1 MSEHGTDLV
10 VVPHT
15 GELVDLTDPS
25 ACAVALDELRT
36 LEQRVRELKYDLT
49 AAIAAASKAEGK
61 KTLDLPGG
69 IRVQVAGGSQVLWD
83 IQRLEA
89 GLREAGMSEERIGE
103 IITTE
108 IMYKVNATE
117 AKRAASANPEYAAV
131 VDGARSVVE
140 TRPTIKVERAVS

>member
-1 MSEHGTDLV
+1 MTDTGTEMV

-15 GELVDLTDPS
+15 GELISLSDPS

-36 LEQRVRELKYDLT
+36 LEQRVRELKHDLT

-69 IRVQVAGGSQVLWD
+69 IRVQVAGGTQVLWD
-83 IQRLEA
+83 IEQLER
-89 GLREAGMSEERIGE
+89 GLRDAGMSEERISE

-108 IMYKVNATE
+108 IQYKVNATE
-117 AKRAASANPEYAAV
+117 AKRAASANPDYAAV

-140 TRPTIKVERAVS
+140 TRPTIKVERG